1 MGNNHYRLDGEL
13 EVSLKVKVNN
23 IAIHNFKTLS
33 HSEQRDALE
42 QFKKNITKE
51 LEHKLN
57 GSHYNDDGDL
67 SDNVQIW
74 SFDIE

>member
-1 MGNNHYRLDGEL
+1 MADNHYKLDAEL

-23 IAIHNFKTLS
+23 IAIHNFKTLT
-33 HSEQRDALE
+33 HSEQIEALE
-42 QFKKNITKE
+42 QFKKNIAKE
-51 LEHKLN
+51 LEYKLN

-74 SFDIE
+74 SFDVG